1 MKIATA
7 SLDQIWEDK
16 EANIDLCEKFIRESS
31 NKSADLVIFP
41 EMTLT
46 GFSPSNTLL
55 VEDVYSSNTLE
66 WFGRLSKQYNINIIF
81 GACLKEKG
89 KILPFNMLC
98 IADKCGVVIPLY
110 AKIHL
115 FSYACEDQYLI
126 PGNKV
131 VTYKIEGI
139 TFGFAI
145 CYDLRFPELFS
156 TMASSFDAI
165 IIIANWPSSRV
176 DHWNVLLRARAIENE
191 CIVFGVN
198 RIGVDNNKIKYEESS
213 VMVLPD
219 GSIEAAY
226 FASPNFSIY
235 EINKYQVEEYRNNFP
250 MIKDKRH
257 CLYED
262 ILRENNQRNSNEK

>member
-1 MKIATA
+1 MKIATV
-7 SLDQIWEDK
+7 SLNQIWEDK
-16 EANIDLCEKFIRESS
+16 KANMDLCEKFIRESS
-31 NKSADLVIFP
+31 NKSVDVVIFP

-46 GFSPSNTLL
+46 GFSPSNALL
-55 VEDVYSSNTLE
+55 IENIYNSHTLE
-66 WFGRLSKQYNINIIF
+66 WFGKLSKLYNINIVF

-89 KILPFNMLC
+89 KSLPFNMLC
-98 IADKCGVVIPLY
+98 IADKYGVVIPLY
-110 AKIHL
+110 AKTHL
-115 FSYACEDQYLI
+115 FSYACEDQHLI

-131 VTYKIEGI
+131 VTYKIESI

-156 TMASSFDAI
+156 TMASNCDAI
-165 IIIANWPSSRV
+165 IIIANWLSSRV
-176 DHWNVLLRARAIENE
+176 DHWNALLRARAIENE

-198 RIGVDNNKIKYEESS
+198 RIGVDGNKIEYDESS

-219 GSIEAAY
+219 GSTEAAY
-226 FASPNFSIY
+226 FTSPDFSIY
-235 EINKYQVEEYRNNFP
+235 EINRYQVEEYRNNFP
-250 MIKDKRH
+250 TIKDKRY